1 MVAFIF
7 TIYLLYSK
15 NIFIMVTQKRI
26 NEIIK
31 EELSKT
37 DVNSM
42 IQKKLDSEYSSKDF
56 EKKVKEITASA
67 ISELFKVLWQ
77 RDNFWKSSVG
87 R

>member
-7 TIYLLYSK
+7 TIYLLYSN